1 MAQTPE
7 RKREWSRLW
16 REQNPE
22 LAKKTAATQYKK
34 LRTQRNKL
42 MAVLK
47 DHPCTDCGH
56 KFPAVCMD
64 WDHVRGEK
72 SFNIGQLT
80 AHTSWTRVLEEIA
93 KCELVCANCHRLRTE
108 RRRNHGR
115 S

>member
-22 LAKKTAATQYKK
+22 LAKKTAASQYKK

-47 DHPCTDCGH
+47 DHPCTDWG
-56 KFPAVCMD
+56 
-64 WDHVRGEK
+64 HVRGEK

-108 RRRNHGR
+108 RRRTHGGA
-115 S
+115 